1 MAFFS
6 TIGVIGLSHLAFS
19 ATPVAGMALNNLDTR
34 DQAKIPTNLTP
45 TTLDGGVINAAGIAT
60 IMASLST
67 PVSTPIVM
75 GGNVEARGFFDW
87 FDHDKPHAPTTT
99 PGAATATSAPNSTV
113 NGPFVTTQLGDTTT
127 GTLFEVTGPFIT
139 ITAIRSASALQGLTL
154 VSMNGTTHTVTSGL
168 TSRVSL
174 HHLCS

>member
-1 MAFFS
+1 MVFFS
-6 TIGVIGLSHLAFS
+6 TIGVLGLSYLAFS
-19 ATPVAGMALNNLDTR
+19 ATPVAGMTLNNLDTR

-60 IMASLST
+60 IIAALST

-75 GGNVEARGFFDW
+75 PENMEARGFFDW
-87 FDHDKPHAPTTT
+87 FDHDKPTTSTIT
-99 PGAATATSAPNSTV
+99 PGAATATGAPNSSV
-113 NGPFVTTQLGDTTT
+113 NGAFVTTQLGDTTA
-127 GTLFEVTGPFIT
+127 GTPFEVAGPFIA

-154 VSMNGTTHTVTSGL
+154 VSMDGTTHTVTSGL
-168 TSRVSL
+168 TTGVRL